1 MKKLTLLL
9 LALICTVHSFGQKK
23 DDNKRRSFSI
33 TSFYHKNIVYQD
45 TVGYDIEYIGTPEN
59 ADSVSIKR
67 MKSRTS
73 FADAVSKPNQFT
85 FDSIPEISSINLNGI
100 YFESKRI
107 LSKVSNYDI
116 IFIKKDSTYSFR
128 YDLKTKE
135 YTGAARY
142 KKPHTAIYQNHLNLP
157 HDFLFFKQY
166 TLEPIRY
173 SCSSY
178 SPVLDVF
185 HTEDS
190 IVAYAKPRVMV
201 DGRLQPKA
209 FDYQNID
216 LENVKQIDVFA
227 KEDAGN
233 YFGYKAKS
241 GLISIM
247 TKSGNFNLNL
257 TLSNTHVVGE
267 MQDKNGNWTI
277 IKDTLLTNINE
288 FREFRKAV
296 YATNGPVYLINGE
309 FEDEKV
315 NRKTIDT
322 DAIEAIE
329 IVGGAKINV
338 KNPTLEERRNP
349 KYTNDTVRIKT
360 QKERWTSKANV
371 GIPSI
376 MSQIKRLR
384 NTDPEPTPIYIVDN
398 QEITAEKLKEFKN
411 KELEFVQSLEGCDAI
426 TKYGKRAEFG
436 VVIYRKRG

>member
-1 MKKLTLLL
+1 MKKLIVLL
-9 LALICTVHSFGQKK
+9 LALICTVQLFGQKK
-23 DDNKRRSFSI
+23 EDKSVKITDMGYSI
-33 TSFYHKNIVYQD
+33 TDFYHKNIVFRD
-45 TVGYDIEYIGTPEN
+45 TVKFPVN
-59 ADSVSIKR
+59 R
-67 MKSRTS
+67 PWQS
-73 FADAVSKPNQFT
+73 FADAVFRDVKYT
-85 FDSIPEISSINLNGI
+85 VDSIPENRKIMINGI
-100 YFESKRI
+100 YFKDKKI
-107 LSKVSNYDI
+107 LSKVNDYQI
-116 IFIKKDSTYSFR
+116 LMVKKDSVLNYI
-128 YDLKTKE
+128 YDNAKQQVVN
-135 YTGAARY
+135 TGKY
-142 KKPHTAIYQNHLNLP
+142 VIQPSMVYQNHQNLP
-157 HDFLFFKQY
+157 RNFLFFKQY

-178 SPVLDVF
+178 SPVLDIF
-185 HTEDS
+185 LTEDS
-190 IVAYAKPRVMV
+190 IVPYAKPRVMV

-267 MQDKNGNWTI
+267 MQDKNGNWTV

-288 FREFRKAV
+288 FIEFRKAV

-426 TKYGKRAEFG
+426 SKYGKRAEFG